1 MRFSAEDEVCRRLRG
16 EYAGRWSIWRS
27 DAGRWYATRLT
38 KSLTRAEMDRG
49 MIMTVFAEDAD
60 ELRESLEVQDRLAG
74 QPLSTSST
82 SP

>member
-1 MRFSAEDEVCRRLRG
+1 MRFSAEETVWRQLRG

-38 KSLTRAEMDRG
+38 RSLSRAEMDRG
-49 MIMTVFAEDAD
+49 MIMTAFGEDVD
-60 ELRESLEVQDRLAG
+60 ELRELLVAQDRLAA
-74 QPLSTSST
+74 QPLPT